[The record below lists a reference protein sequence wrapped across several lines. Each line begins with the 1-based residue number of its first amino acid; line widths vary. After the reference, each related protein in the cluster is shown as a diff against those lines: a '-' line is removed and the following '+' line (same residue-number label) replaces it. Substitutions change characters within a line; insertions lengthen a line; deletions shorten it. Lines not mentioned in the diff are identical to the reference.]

1 MTTIVIDQA
10 DSWTTPAGWG
20 IYADL
25 TPPEL
30 LNARRLRRVRR
41 ALLLTLTAAVV
52 AVLVVFGYAVMRNH
66 RAADDLAQQG
76 TQTTRLVAAQGRY
89 SQVVGVQGAA
99 AAVRNQ
105 LSQLMT
111 SDIEFSALLTSLRTA
126 QPDAVSVNQLS
137 ISVSAAGAAAAAS
150 STDPLATSDT
160 VPIGGITIGGTVRS
174 LPDLGTFVSRLRSV
188 RGVVDVLPATL
199 TSSGGAFTFSIS
211 MSVDAAALSHKYV
224 PVSVSGTS

>member
-111 SDIEFSALLTSLRTA
+111 SDIEFGTLLTSLRTA

-137 ISVSAAGAAAAAS
+137 ISVSAAGAAAS